1 METGQLLIYQSANG
15 AVKVDVRLENET
27 VWLSQAQICTLFQKS
42 KAAVGKH
49 ISTVF
54 HEGELSQEVTV
65 RKLEREIEVLA
76 YKLGACEAQ
85 SRILCHKEV
94 KLVDGGFWMSEK

>member
-42 KAAVGKH
+42 KATVSEH
-49 ISTVF
+49 ISNVF
-54 HEGELSQEVTV
+54 HEGELSQEVTSFSSSV
-65 RKLEREIEVLA
+65 A
-76 YKLGACEAQ
+76 
-85 SRILCHKEV
+85 
-94 KLVDGGFWMSEK
+94 D